1 MILLQASGIQKS
13 FGTDSILT
21 NINLEVQSGERVAL
35 VGRNG
40 SGKSTLL
47 KIITGVEPYDAGELS
62 FGKDVSIGYLEQNS
76 TLQSSRSIYQELES
90 VFAELLEKEK
100 RLRVLEQEIAKDHSE
115 KRLEEYDR
123 LLEEFTRAGGY
134 TYHAEIQSVMHG
146 LGFQNYSPDTPIGSL
161 SGGQKTRISLGKL
174 LLKKPDLLI
183 LDEPTNHLD
192 IETLTWLENY
202 LRHYPGA
209 ILVVSHDR
217 YFLDK
222 LVNKIYEISRGVS
235 HRYTGNYSAYLQQ
248 KAADYERQMKLYE
261 KQQKEIKNL
270 EDFIQRNIARASTTK
285 RAQSRRKKLEKMTI
299 IERPKGDDKTA
310 GIRFDIKKI
319 SGNDVL
325 SAQDLIIGYGDKAIA
340 KRLSFRLYREDSV
353 ALVGPNGM
361 GKTTL
366 LKTII
371 GALKPLE
378 GSIRLGANVSIGY
391 FDQEQKGLTPNK
403 TVLNELWDDY
413 PLMNEEDIR
422 TALGS
427 FLFTGDDVLKTVASL
442 SGGER
447 ARLALAKLM
456 MRRDNFLILDEP
468 TNHLDLPSKE
478 ALEAALIDFPGTLL
492 FVSHDRYFIN
502 RIATKVW
509 ELSSN
514 GLTEYLGDYDYY
526 VEKKAEQEELRKLQQ
541 ENAPTRSAKSAEP
554 MQDSYE
560 ETKRK
565 KQEERKRQRRI
576 AELEEEISSL
586 ETAVQALEQQL
597 LDPDVYMN
605 HEKATEVNDQLSAKK
620 SQLEALIDEWTEL
633 QL

>member
-40 SGKSTLL
+40 CGKSTLL

-325 SAQDLIIGYGDKAIA
+325 SAQDLSIGYGDKAIA

-422 TALGS
+422 TVLGS

-576 AELEEEISSL
+576 AELEKEISSL

-633 QL
+633 QS

>member
-40 SGKSTLL
+40 CGKSTLL

-541 ENAPTRSAKSAEP
+541 ENAPTRSAESAEP

-633 QL
+633 QS

>member
-40 SGKSTLL
+40 CGKSTLL

-90 VFAELLEKEK
+90 VFAELLVKEK

-325 SAQDLIIGYGDKAIA
+325 SAQDLSIGYGDKAIA

-422 TALGS
+422 TVLGS

-576 AELEEEISSL
+576 AELEKEISSL

-633 QL
+633 QS

>member
-40 SGKSTLL
+40 CGKSTLL

-447 ARLALAKLM
+447 ARLALAKLV

>member
-40 SGKSTLL
+40 CGKSTLL
-47 KIITGVEPYDAGELS
+47 KIISGVEPYDAGELS

-325 SAQDLIIGYGDKAIA
+325 SAQDLIIGYGDNAIA

-447 ARLALAKLM
+447 ARLALAKLV

>member
-325 SAQDLIIGYGDKAIA
+325 SAQDLIIGYGDNAIA

-447 ARLALAKLM
+447 ARLALAKLV

>member
-47 KIITGVEPYDAGELS
+47 KIITGEEPYDAGELS
-62 FGKDVSIGYLEQNS
+62 YGKDVSIGYLEQNS
-76 TLQSSRSIYQELES
+76 TLQSCRSIYQELES
-90 VFAELLEKEK
+90 VFADLLDKEK
-100 RLRVLEQEIAKDHSE
+100 RLRVLEQEMAKNHSE
-115 KRLEEYDR
+115 KWLEEYDR

-222 LVNKIYEISRGVS
+222 LVNKVYEISRGVS

-447 ARLALAKLM
+447 ARLALAKLV

>member
-40 SGKSTLL
+40 CGKSTLL

-633 QL
+633 QS

>member
-40 SGKSTLL
+40 CGKSTLL
-47 KIITGVEPYDAGELS
+47 KIISGVEPYDAGELS

-422 TALGS
+422 TVLGS

-447 ARLALAKLM
+447 ARLALAKLV

>member
-40 SGKSTLL
+40 CGKSTLL
-47 KIITGVEPYDAGELS
+47 KIISGVEPYDAGELS

-422 TALGS
+422 TVLGS

-633 QL
+633 QS

>member
-40 SGKSTLL
+40 CGKSTLL

-325 SAQDLIIGYGDKAIA
+325 SAQDLIIGYGDNAIA

-447 ARLALAKLM
+447 ARLALAKLV